1 MRKVLLSLVAV
12 STLAVAAPAS
22 AQHYSHRGSGIERQL
37 DEIANRIERA
47 EQRRAISR
55 REAAS
60 LLRRADQIDRLHDR
74 YARNG
79 LDRREM
85 AQLQRQIHDLRQ
97 DLRFERRDRD
107 GRRG

>member
-1 MRKVLLSLVAV
+1 MRKVFLSMVALSTVAV
-12 STLAVAAPAS
+12 AVPAS
-22 AQHYSHRGSGIERQL
+22 AAQYHHRASPIERQL
-37 DEIANRIERA
+37 SQIAERVERA

-55 REAAS
+55 REANG

-79 LDRREM
+79 LNRREM
-85 AQLQRQIHDLRQ
+85 AQLQRQVNALRQ

>member
-1 MRKVLLSLVAV
+1 MRKVLLSMVALSTVAV
-12 STLAVAAPAS
+12 AMPAQAA
-22 AQHYSHRGSGIERQL
+22 HYSHRGSQIERQL
-37 DEIANRIERA
+37 DQIAKQVERA

-55 REAAS
+55 REANG

-85 AQLQRQIHDLRQ
+85 ATLQRQVNDLRQ